1 MRVSI
6 VAVVAFF
13 AAVVAANGGF
23 VDNTFGGK
31 CKYLTQLGGGK
42 KDQTSI
48 TAWCLD
54 KAGKR
59 WQTTINLN
67 RCIGNKRG
75 KLVWR
80 NNPDDNVGLKC
91 ACSRRGKKPKY
102 TELALSPYNK
112 KKRRRF
118 TLLKLKNGRFVCGVH
133 LGDKT
138 ERRVPDETGVREPD
152 KTERGGLD
160 KTERMISDEMGRR
173 EPDKMERG
181 ELDKTEGMASDEMG
195 RREPDKTE
203 RTVPDEMG
211 RGEQNK
217 TDRSE
222 HNKTERGELDKTE
235 RTVSVEMGRGE
246 HNKTERSEHNKT
258 ERVEA
263 SV

>member
-6 VAVVAFF
+6 IAIVAFF
-13 AAVVAANGGF
+13 AAAVAANGGF

-91 ACSRRGKKPKY
+91 ACSRRGKKPRY
-102 TELALSPYNK
+102 TELALSPYHK
-112 KKRRRF
+112 SEFYFTLRRRRF

-152 KTERGGLD
+152 KTNRGGLD
-160 KTERMISDEMGRR
+160 RTERMISDEMGRR

-181 ELDKTEGMASDEMG
+181 ELDKTEGMASDEM
-195 RREPDKTE
+195 
-203 RTVPDEMG
+203 
-211 RGEQNK
+211 
-217 TDRSE
+217 
-222 HNKTERGELDKTE
+222 ERGELDKTE
-235 RTVSVEMGRGE
+235 GMASEEMGRREHDKTERGSLDQTERTVSDEMGRGE
-246 HNKTERSEHNKT
+246 HNKTEGSEHNKT

-263 SV
+263 SI

>member
-80 NNPDDNVGLKC
+80 NNGNFDHTCHPCILHKLPQSPDDNVGLKC

-160 KTERMISDEMGRR
+160 KTERGGLDKTERMISDEMGRR
-173 EPDKMERG
+173 EP
-181 ELDKTEGMASDEMG
+181 
-195 RREPDKTE
+195 
-203 RTVPDEMG
+203 
-211 RGEQNK
+211 
-217 TDRSE
+217 
-222 HNKTERGELDKTE
+222 DKTE